1 MGLARVKGWVRAVA
15 RRDRQ
20 LLWRA
25 ADRWGGD
32 PDDRTFIRMA
42 YEITLGRDP
51 DPAGKENYQRHL
63 AAGTRTRRQMLEEMR
78 SSDEFW
84 FGSALRYD
92 DAAFGIHRSRCMFV
106 QTFRPAARI
115 IDLGGTHQQRDDGA
129 LVAMGYPYDFERLVI
144 VDLPSDE
151 RHELYDQGGEH
162 SVVHSARG
170 PVEYSFHSMA
180 DLSRFEDGSFD
191 VVYSGQTFEHVPPDI
206 GREVLA
212 EAFRVL
218 APGGVLYL
226 DTPNGVICRMQM
238 EGQEEQFTNPDH
250 DVEYDHHEIV
260 PMIEDA
266 GFDITESW
274 GLLHMPQSAA
284 AGTFQWGEFGAHT
297 GLFADIE
304 SSYLLAYACTKP
316 A

>member
-1 MGLARVKGWVRAVA
+1 MDLGRVKSWAGAIV

-25 ADRWGGD
+25 ADRWGGA

-42 YEITLGRDP
+42 YEVTLGRDP
-51 DPAGKENYQRHL
+51 DPAGAENYRNHL
-63 AAGTRTRRQMLEEMR
+63 ESGSRSRVSMLEEMR

-92 DAAFGIHRSRCMFV
+92 DAAFGIHRSRCLFV
-106 QTFRPAARI
+106 QMFRPAARI

-151 RHELYDQGGEH
+151 RHELYDQGAEH
-162 SVVHSARG
+162 TVVQSARG

-180 DLSRFEDGSFD
+180 DLSRYDDGSFD
-191 VVYSGQTFEHVPPDI
+191 LVYSGQTFEHVPPDV
-206 GREVLA
+206 GRKVLA

-238 EGQEEQFTNPDH
+238 EGQDEQFTNPDH
-250 DVEYDHHEIV
+250 DVEYDHDEIV
-260 PMIEDA
+260 PMIEEA
-266 GFDITESW
+266 GFVVEQAW
-274 GLLHMPQSAA
+274 GLLHMPESASS
-284 AGTFQWGEFGAHT
+284 GSFVWSEFGAHT
-297 GLFADIE
+297 GVFADIE